1 MQVRVAVYVF
11 LAFVI
16 ATMGSFSADAQK
28 LKNVSPTKYDTRAPA
43 KNFDFYS
50 AMPLAEWRRS
60 LSHQD
65 IDIVSY
71 RSEDKTD
78 WLYGILDRRGK
89 RPKWL
94 LQPHYEDIRELG
106 SNSLAV
112 TRVLFADSNICVL
125 NLFEGDCQETDFA
138 LSTPLAYDDL
148 PSLPD
153 WVQPYALY
161 SKTERE
167 HVYNLQLFWTNERPL
182 TIIRNVLASEDK
194 QRPLTK
200 IFALGDRLVVRT
212 VDAADQIRDAVLSR
226 NEDGMVSID
235 YQPAFSMVE
244 IEGILNPVRDGK
256 VDWAANS
263 VFRNFLPMQTTNGT
277 LGLVWPVY
285 ENDGEPIAM
294 PEGLLGLLPLTFG
307 YQENRIRSN
316 KFGEDEVSAW
326 YCCEFPLVWAALWE
340 VDDGVAYSVIPQIEQ
355 PDYDA
360 VLVSR
365 NSAIYSEIEQLWTPG
380 LDTGYNARDAKARG
394 ELIGKYALHRRDGR
408 VDIVS
413 GDKYATKT
421 GSTMIFE
428 TSVAGSDFPA
438 WLSSAMQNEAQ
449 RQADATASYNAL
461 KAQERAR
468 KESYRQAL
476 AEQRQRLARERDAA
490 RAARQAEL
498 DAEATARDAAE
509 ALGPRQWTER
519 VYGGWAIARPG
530 YCNDYTGQ
538 TDARAEWF
546 AEKACRERGGNPTV
560 TYVTGNGYSPFAV
573 SAQQCYS
580 ARAVTECVFTK

>member
-1 MQVRVAVYVF
+1 MLVRMAVYVF
-11 LAFVI
+11 LAFAL
-16 ATMGSFSADAQK
+16 ATMGSLSADAQK

-94 LQPHYEDIRELG
+94 LQPHYEGIRELG

-112 TRVLFADSNICVL
+112 TRVLFADNNICVL

-138 LSTPLAYDDL
+138 LSTPLTYDDL

-167 HVYNLQLFWTNERPL
+167 HVYDLQLFWTNERPL

-212 VDAADQIRDAVLSR
+212 VDEADQIRDAVLSR

-256 VDWAANS
+256 VDWVANT
-263 VFRNFLPMQTTNGT
+263 VFRNFLPMQTTNGA

-316 KFGEDEVSAW
+316 KFGEDGVSAW

-340 VDDGVAYSVIPQIEQ
+340 VDDGVAYAVIPQIEQ

-421 GSTMIFE
+421 GSTMIVE

-438 WLSSAMQNEAQ
+438 WLSNAMQNEAQ
-449 RQADATASYNAL
+449 RQADATAAYNAL

-476 AEQRQRLARERDAA
+476 SEQRQRLARERDAA

-498 DAEATARDAAE
+498 DAEAAARDAAE
-509 ALGPRQWTER
+509 ALMPQQWTER

-530 YCNDYTGQ
+530 YCNSYTDQ

-560 TYVTGNGYSPFAV
+560 TYVTGSGYDPFAV
-573 SAQQCYS
+573 SAEQCYS
-580 ARAVTECVFTK
+580 ARAVTECVFIK